1 MEPSGYVSLR
11 LRTPGVVTP
20 ISAVAR
26 IVLALVALAACAPA
40 AHATFGGRNGAI
52 GFAHRSVIGDSLEP
66 PVEHTRLATRHV
78 FGTRERILVDCELTG
93 GAASGGDCRGTSY
106 RSPSYSR
113 DGTRIVF
120 DAGERIGVMA
130 ADGGGLSLLPATTDD
145 DGNPAFAPDGRRI
158 VFTGANERGTTDLY
172 VRRLDGGAARLIVN
186 DAGEPAWSS
195 RDVIAYVRSG
205 NIYVARA
212 GGRHRRFVTSGVSPD
227 WSPDGRRLLLV
238 RPLASLVFDAP
249 IGRMYV
255 VAPHGEGLR
264 RIGPPA
270 DASRPVWSPQGNW
283 IAFEAF
289 EAGILAKRI
298 GSSEPAREIAL
309 TQSSGESGSVASF
322 GPAWRPLPR

>member
-1 MEPSGYVSLR
+1 

-26 IVLALVALAACAPA
+26 IVFALVALAACAPA

-52 GFAHRSVIGDSLEP
+52 GFAHRSVIGDSVEP

>member
-1 MEPSGYVSLR
+1 M
-11 LRTPGVVTP
+11 
-20 ISAVAR
+20 SALAR
-26 IVLALVALAACAPA
+26 ILLALVALVACAPA

-52 GFAHRSVIGDSLEP
+52 GFAQRAVSGDSVAP
-66 PVEHTRLATRHV
+66 PVEHTRLATKHV

-93 GAASGGDCRGTSY
+93 GAASGGDCRGPSY

-158 VFTGANERGTTDLY
+158 VFTGANERGATDLY
-172 VRRLDGGAARLIVN
+172 VRRLDGGAAQLIVN

-322 GPAWRPLPR
+322 DPAWRPLPR